1 MQTIFKVKVAAVRTA
16 IFHGKFRRRG
26 RAEGHR
32 RDWKKAYVKLAPRR
46 EDDRVRGESLTIS
59 PGFWRRAYGA
69 GAGIR
74 GECREKG
81 ATMGLK
87 SFNPYTASR
96 RFITMLD
103 KSELTKQTPEKSLVE
118 PQEAHGRAQLP
129 RRNHHLASRRRPQEA
144 VPRDRFPAR
153 EDGHS
158 GAVAAIEYDPNRS
171 ARLALLH
178 YADGEK
184 RYILHPVGLEV
195 GMTVQTGE
203 GADILPGNALPL
215 RLIPPGTQVH
225 NLELAPGKG
234 AQVVRSAGGAA
245 QLLSKEGDL
254 ALVKLPSGEVRRF
267 ALDCMATVGQV
278 GNLDHEN
285 VTYGKAGRTRWH
297 GKTSDGARRGHE
309 PGGSPARRRRRP
321 RQGQSSADALG
332 FPDAGRQDAA

>member
-1 MQTIFKVKVAAVRTA
+1 MA
-16 IFHGKFRRRG
+16 
-26 RAEGHR
+26 
-32 RDWKKAYVKLAPRR
+32 
-46 EDDRVRGESLTIS
+46 
-59 PGFWRRAYGA
+59 
-69 GAGIR
+69 
-74 GECREKG
+74 
-81 ATMGLK
+81 LK

-103 KSELTKQTPEKSLVE
+103 KSDVTKQTPEKSLLE
-118 PQEAHGRAQLP
+118 PKKRSGGRNSHGELTIWHRGGGHKKQYRMVDF
-129 RRNHHLASRRRPQEA
+129 RREKKGI
-144 VPRDRFPAR
+144 PAR
-153 EDGHS
+153 
-158 GAVAAIEYDPNRS
+158 VAAIEYDPNRS

-215 RLIPPGTQVH
+215 RFIPPGTQVH
-225 NLELAPGKG
+225 NLELSPGKG
-234 AQVVRSAGGAA
+234 AQAVRAAGGAA

-267 ALDCMATVGQV
+267 GVDCMATIGQI

-297 GKTSDGARRGHE
+297 GKRPTVRGVAMNPVDH
-309 PGGSPARRRRRP
+309 PHGGGEGRVKGNHPKTP
-321 RQGQSSADALG
+321 WG
-332 FPDAGRQDAA
+332 FPTLGAKTRHNRRTDRMIAQRRKP